1 METFLT
7 RLKEIERVIE
17 KFLDGLENT
26 EEELW
31 NEDEIVNIQKYLD
44 EFKENLEK
52 MKGFCETKHEEVY
65 YKQYLNSFFKMKRR
79 FVSFRNAS
87 EVKRLQK
94 ELIGNGNSN
103 NSTQIDILL
112 SESRNLDNS
121 LEAGRTIMAA
131 AEDVKNSLSY
141 QKDKVEKTSDKI
153 VKFVETLPGISSLI
167 GKISRRKRM
176 NAIVIGIAFFIC
188 MIITIVYLF

>member
-1 METFLT
+1 M
-7 RLKEIERVIE
+7 
-17 KFLDGLENT
+17 NT
-26 EEELW
+26 KSTNNNYKTYQL
-31 NEDEIVNIQKYLD
+31 
-44 EFKENLEK
+44 FKL
-52 MKGFCETKHEEVY
+52 
-65 YKQYLNSFFKMKRR
+65 KRR

-121 LEAGRTIMAA
+121 LEAGRAIMAA

-188 MIITIVYLF
+188 MIITILYLS

>member
-1 METFLT
+1 MKKTFIMETFLN

-31 NEDEIVNIQKYLD
+31 NEDEIVNSQKYLD

-65 YKQYLNSFFKMKRR
+65 YKQYLNSFFKLKRR

-121 LEAGRTIMAA
+121 LEAGRAIMAA

-153 VKFVETLPGISSLI
+153 VKFVETLP
-167 GKISRRKRM
+167 
-176 NAIVIGIAFFIC
+176 V
-188 MIITIVYLF
+188 